1 MGSSRSP
8 GVGIGLYKGGYIRM
22 GNLVFEVW
30 TSEAAMRLEREQLE
44 RARRALR
51 RAKREREALLTG
63 AIVEGA
69 VIVALVVLLCLQALG
84 A

>member
-1 MGSSRSP
+1 
-8 GVGIGLYKGGYIRM
+8 M